1 MSRPITWA
9 MGFVAAMAICST
21 WTSTRLAGL
30 VEHPAAAPA
39 VGAPGGASRSVSQ
52 PSGDVTLSVNADL
65 GGHFIV
71 HPMVEGKRVRMLV
84 DTGAS
89 WVALTHEDAAAA
101 GIRANAGQTKR
112 LSTANGIVEVP
123 VVRILEMRL
132 GDIRVRDVD
141 AVVMPPGRLDTSLL
155 GMSFLRGLRG
165 FEIGQGRLILKG

>member
-1 MSRPITWA
+1 MIRPVTWA
-9 MGFVAAMAICST
+9 FGVAAAIAVASS
-21 WTSTRLAGL
+21 WSGSRLAGM
-30 VEHPAAAPA
+30 VDKPAGPPA
-39 VGAPGGASRSVSQ
+39 EAGRPRSVPR
-52 PSGDVTLSVNADL
+52 PSLDASLAVNADL
-65 GGHFIV
+65 SGHFIV
-71 HPMVEGKRVRMLV
+71 HPMVEGKRLRMLV

-89 WVALTHEDAAAA
+89 LVALTHEDAAAA
-101 GIRANAGQTKR
+101 GIRADPSRMRR
-112 LSTANGIVEVP
+112 LSTANGIVQVP